1 MEIKKV
7 MVIGAGQM
15 GGGIAQVS
23 AQAGFDTIQ
32 YDINMDLVNKGLALI
47 KKNLGREV
55 EKGKRT
61 QEDAD
66 AILARIKPSI
76 SLEDAADCDLV
87 VEAIVENFD
96 IKKKVF
102 EELDRIAPPHAI
114 LASNTS
120 SLPITQIA
128 AVTKRPGQVIGMH
141 FMNPVPVMKLVE
153 VIRGLATT
161 DDVYNTIE
169 AASIKMGKTPVW
181 CKDVPGFISNRV
193 LQVMI
198 NEALWELYE
207 GVAPAENIDNIMK
220 LGMNHPMG
228 PCALADLIGLD
239 TVLAILNVMYN
250 GYGDPKYR
258 PSPLLKQYVQAG
270 WLDAKPVREY
280 SITASRSMKTCQGRD
295 KSGIR

>member
-1 MEIKKV
+1 MEIKKI

-23 AQAGFDTIQ
+23 AQAGFETVQ
-32 YDINMDLVNKGLALI
+32 YDINMDLVNKGMAVI
-47 KKNLGREV
+47 EKNLARDV
-55 EKGKRT
+55 SKGKKT
-61 QEDAD
+61 EEEKA
-66 AILARIKPSI
+66 AIFGRIKPSV
-76 SLEDAADCDLV
+76 SLEDAADCDLI

-102 EELDRIAPPHAI
+102 EELDRIAPAHAI

-169 AASIKMGKTPVW
+169 EASIKMGKVPVW
-181 CKDVPGFISNRV
+181 CNDVPGFISNRV

-207 GVAPAENIDNIMK
+207 GVAPAKNIDDIMK

-228 PCALADLIGLD
+228 PLELADLIGLD
-239 TVLAILNVMYN
+239 TVLAILNVMYQ

-270 WLDAKPVREY
+270 WLGRKVGKGIYDY
-280 SITASRSMKTCQGRD
+280 SK
-295 KSGIR
+295 

>member
-1 MEIKKV
+1 MEIKKI

-23 AQAGFDTIQ
+23 AQAGFATVQ
-32 YDINMDLVNKGLALI
+32 YDINMELVNKGLALI
-47 KKNLGREV
+47 KKNLSRDV

-61 QEDAD
+61 QADAD
-66 AILARIKPSI
+66 AIFGRIIPSV
-76 SLEDAADCDLV
+76 SLEDAADCDLI

-128 AVTKRPGQVIGMH
+128 ACTKRPAQVIGMH

-161 DDVYNTIE
+161 DEVYATIE
-169 AASIKMGKTPVW
+169 EASIKMGKTPVW

-239 TVLAILNVMYN
+239 TVLAILNVMYT

-270 WLDAKPVREY
+270 WLGRKVGKGIYDY
-280 SITASRSMKTCQGRD
+280 SK
-295 KSGIR
+295 

>member
-1 MEIKKV
+1 MAIDKV

-23 AQAGFDTIQ
+23 AQAGYDVVL
-32 YDINMDLVNKGLALI
+32 YDINMDLVNKGIALI
-47 KKNLGREV
+47 DKNLARDV
-55 EKGKRT
+55 SKGKRS
-61 QEDAD
+61 EDEKA
-66 AILARIKPSI
+66 AILGRIKASV
-76 SLEDAADCDLV
+76 SLDDAKDRDLV

-102 EELDRIAPPHAI
+102 EQLDAIAPANCI
-114 LASNTS
+114 LATNTS

-128 AVTKRPGQVIGMH
+128 AVTKRPDKVIGMH

-153 VIRGLATT
+153 IIRGLATT
-161 DDVYNTIE
+161 DQVYDDIE
-169 AASIKMGKTPVW
+169 KASIKMGKIPVW
-181 CKDVPGFISNRV
+181 CNDVPGFVSNRV

-198 NEALWELYE
+198 NEALHELYE

-228 PCALADLIGLD
+228 PLELADLIGLD
-239 TVLAILNVMYN
+239 TILSILNVMYT

-270 WLDAKPVREY
+270 WLGRKVGKGIYDY
-280 SITASRSMKTCQGRD
+280 SK
-295 KSGIR
+295 K

>member
-1 MEIKKV
+1 MEIKKI

-15 GGGIAQVS
+15 GGGIAQAS
-23 AQAGFDTIQ
+23 AQAGFDTVQ
-32 YDINMDLVNKGLALI
+32 YDINMDLVNKGMALI
-47 KKNLGREV
+47 EKNLARDV
-55 EKGKRT
+55 SKGKKT
-61 QEDAD
+61 EAEKN
-66 AILARIKPSI
+66 AILGRIKPSI
-76 SLEDAADCDLV
+76 SLEDAADCDLI

-128 AVTKRPGQVIGMH
+128 ACTKRPEQVIGMH

-169 AASIKMGKTPVW
+169 EASIKMGKVPVW
-181 CKDVPGFISNRV
+181 CNDVPGFISNRV

-207 GVAPAENIDNIMK
+207 GVAPAKNIDDIMK

-228 PCALADLIGLD
+228 PLELADLIGLD
-239 TVLAILNVMYN
+239 TVLAILNVMYQ

-270 WLDAKPVREY
+270 WLGRKVGKGIYDY
-280 SITASRSMKTCQGRD
+280 SK
-295 KSGIR
+295 

>member
-1 MEIKKV
+1 MEIKKI

-23 AQAGFDTIQ
+23 AQAGFETIQ
-32 YDINMDLVNKGLALI
+32 YDINMDLVNKGMAVI
-47 KKNLGREV
+47 EKNLARDV
-55 EKGKRT
+55 SKGKKT
-61 QEDAD
+61 EDEKS
-66 AILARIKPSI
+66 AIWGRIKPSV

-87 VEAIVENFD
+87 IEAIVENFE

-102 EELDRIAPPHAI
+102 EELDRIAPAHAI

-161 DDVYNTIE
+161 DEVYNTIE
-169 AASIKMGKTPVW
+169 EASIKMGKVPVW
-181 CKDVPGFISNRV
+181 CNDVPGFISNRV

-207 GVAPAENIDNIMK
+207 GVAPAKNIDDIMK

-228 PCALADLIGLD
+228 PLELADLIGLD
-239 TVLAILNVMYN
+239 TVLAILNVMYQ

-270 WLDAKPVREY
+270 WLGRKVGKGIYDY
-280 SITASRSMKTCQGRD
+280 SK
-295 KSGIR
+295 

>member
-1 MEIKKV
+1 MEIKKI

-23 AQAGFDTIQ
+23 AQAGFETVQ
-32 YDINMDLVNKGLALI
+32 YDINMDLVTKGMALI
-47 KKNLGREV
+47 EKNLARDV
-55 EKGKRT
+55 SKGKKT
-61 QEDAD
+61 EEEKA
-66 AILARIKPSI
+66 AILGRIKPSI
-76 SLEDAADCDLV
+76 SLEDAADCDLI
-87 VEAIVENFD
+87 VEAIVENFE

-102 EELDRIAPPHAI
+102 EELDRIAPAHAI

-169 AASIKMGKTPVW
+169 EASIKMGKVPVW
-181 CKDVPGFISNRV
+181 CNDVPGFISNRV

-207 GVAPAENIDNIMK
+207 GVAPAKNIDDIMK

-228 PCALADLIGLD
+228 PLELADLIGLD
-239 TVLAILNVMYN
+239 TVLAILNVMLQ

-270 WLDAKPVREY
+270 WLGR
-280 SITASRSMKTCQGRD
+280 KTG
-295 KSGIR
+295 KGIYDYNK

>member
-23 AQAGFDTIQ
+23 AQAGFDTVQ
-32 YDINMDLVNKGLALI
+32 YDINMDLVNKGMALI
-47 KKNLGREV
+47 KKNLSREV

-66 AILARIKPSI
+66 AVFGRIKPSV
-76 SLEDAADCDLV
+76 SLEDAADCDLI

-128 AVTKRPGQVIGMH
+128 AVTKRPAPVIGMH

-161 DDVYNTIE
+161 DEVYATIE
-169 AASIKMGKTPVW
+169 EASIKMGKTPVW
-181 CKDVPGFISNRV
+181 CNDVPGFISNRV

-239 TVLAILNVMYN
+239 TVLAILNVMYT

-270 WLDAKPVREY
+270 WLGRKVGKGIYDY
-280 SITASRSMKTCQGRD
+280 SK
-295 KSGIR
+295 

>member
-15 GGGIAQVS
+15 GNGIAQVS
-23 AQAGFDTIQ
+23 AQTGWDTVL
-32 YDINMDLVNKGLALI
+32 YDISMDFVDKGLANI
-47 KKNLGREV
+47 EKNLARDV
-55 EKGKRT
+55 SKGKRS
-61 QEDAD
+61 EDEKA
-66 AILARIKPSI
+66 AILGRIKKSI
-76 SLEDAADCDLV
+76 SLEDAADCDLI
-87 VEAIVENFD
+87 VEAIIENFA
-96 IKKKVF
+96 IKEKVF
-102 EELDRIAPPHAI
+102 KELDRIAPPDAI
-114 LASNTS
+114 LATNTS
-120 SLPITQIA
+120 SLPITKIA
-128 AVTKRPGQVIGMH
+128 AVTNRPEKVIGMH

-153 VIRGLATT
+153 IIRGLATT
-161 DDVYNTIE
+161 DEVYQIIE
-169 AASIKMGKTPVW
+169 EASLKMGKVPVW
-181 CKDVPGFISNRV
+181 CKDVPGFVSNRV

-239 TVLAILNVMYN
+239 TILSILNVMYD

-270 WLDAKPVREY
+270 WLGRKTGKGIFDY
-280 SITASRSMKTCQGRD
+280 S
-295 KSGIR
+295 

>member
-1 MEIKKV
+1 

-15 GGGIAQVS
+15 GGGIAQVA
-23 AQAGFDTIQ
+23 AQAGFDVVQ
-32 YDINMDLVNKGLALI
+32 YDINMDLVNKGMALI
-47 KKNLGREV
+47 TKNLARDV

-61 QEDAD
+61 EAEK
-66 AILARIKPSI
+66 AEILGRIKPSI
-76 SLEDAADCDLV
+76 SLEDAADRDLI

-102 EELDRIAPPHAI
+102 EELDRIAPAHAI
-114 LASNTS
+114 LATNTS

-128 AVTKRPGQVIGMH
+128 ACTKRPEQVIGMH

-169 AASIKMGKTPVW
+169 AASIKMGKVPVW

-228 PCALADLIGLD
+228 PLALADLIGLD
-239 TVLAILNVMYN
+239 TVLAILNVMYQ

-270 WLDAKPVREY
+270 WL
-280 SITASRSMKTCQGRD
+280 GR
-295 KSGIR
+295 KVGKGIYNY

>member
-15 GGGIAQVS
+15 GNGIAQVS
-23 AQAGFDTIQ
+23 AQTGWDTIL
-32 YDINMDLVNKGLALI
+32 YDINMDLVNKGLANI
-47 KKNLGREV
+47 ENNLNREV
-55 EKGKRT
+55 SKGKRT
-61 QEDAD
+61 EEDKA
-66 AILARIKPSI
+66 AVMARLKPST
-76 SLEDAADCDLV
+76 SLEDAKDVDLV

-102 EELDRIAPPHAI
+102 EQLDQIAPAHAI
-114 LASNTS
+114 LATNTS

-128 AVTKRPGQVIGMH
+128 AVTKRPAQVIGMH

-153 VIRGLATT
+153 VIRGLATSEA
-161 DDVYNTIE
+161 VYQIIE
-169 AASIKMGKTPVW
+169 EASIKMGKVPVW

-228 PCALADLIGLD
+228 PLALADLIGLD
-239 TVLAILNVMYN
+239 TILSILNVMYT

-258 PSPLLKQYVQAG
+258 PSPLLRQYVQAG
-270 WLDAKPVREY
+270 WLGRKTGKGIYDY
-280 SITASRSMKTCQGRD
+280 SK
-295 KSGIR
+295 

>member
-1 MEIKKV
+1 MEIKKI

-23 AQAGFDTIQ
+23 AQAGFETVQ
-32 YDINMDLVNKGLALI
+32 YDINMDLVNKGMALI
-47 KKNLGREV
+47 EKNLARDV
-55 EKGKRT
+55 SKGKKT
-61 QEDAD
+61 EAEKA
-66 AILARIKPSI
+66 AILGRIKPSI
-76 SLEDAADCDLV
+76 SLEDAADCDLI
-87 VEAIVENFD
+87 VEAIVENFE

-102 EELDRIAPPHAI
+102 QELDRIAPAHAI

-161 DDVYNTIE
+161 DEVYNTIE
-169 AASIKMGKTPVW
+169 EASIKMGKVPVW
-181 CKDVPGFISNRV
+181 CNDVPGFISNRV

-207 GVAPAENIDNIMK
+207 GVAPAKNIDDIMK

-228 PCALADLIGLD
+228 PLELADLIGLD
-239 TVLAILNVMYN
+239 TVLAILNVMYQ

-258 PSPLLKQYVQAG
+258 PSPLLRQYVQAG
-270 WLDAKPVREY
+270 WLGRKVGKGIYDY
-280 SITASRSMKTCQGRD
+280 SK
-295 KSGIR
+295 